1 MTIMFSIKNIHIT
14 KYLMLLILGITF
26 VSNLSSASSLTTSV
40 DRNTI
45 GIQETLTLTVT
56 ADEQSKDTPDFSAL
70 KNDFDILNSQ
80 RSSSIRI
87 INGNTEATTDWQ
99 LTLAP
104 KREGTLLI
112 PSFTIENSVSD
123 AIEITVTQQA
133 NTSSDSDEK
142 VRVTIEVSKKTAYVQ
157 EQILVK
163 IKLISQIQLAQ
174 AEMQPLELKNALLVN
189 LDEQQKQYL
198 STINGVQHLI
208 IETNYALF
216 PQESG
221 ELTIPS
227 VSYTVAASNS
237 RDVWG
242 DFFGRNRNNILRLR
256 TDEQQITVKPV
267 PSENTSKNW
276 QPTDQLTL
284 NESWSASLDQLKVG
298 EPVTRTLIITAD
310 GLTGGQIAP
319 IENAVV
325 DGLTFYPDQAQTKD
339 TKSAQGIQ
347 GSRVETIAIVPT
359 HGGNFTLP
367 EVKIDWW
374 NNQTQRMQTTT
385 LPAKELHVLGA
396 AATPPP
402 LAQTQNNSVADTNN
416 VLTPIAVT
424 PTPHSSNPWLWA
436 TTLFFM
442 LLSIVLAT
450 YLWRLNT
457 RMNQWQKTQQE
468 ADHARLESE
477 KNIWAALKDAATR
490 KDAFAL
496 RKAILNWASF
506 QWPEKN
512 INSLD
517 EVSSFAKKQEL
528 TTALKELDE
537 LLYSSHP
544 NNEWNADKILKLL
557 NAYRK
562 EKNTEKKS
570 ASLKPLYQH

>member
-1 MTIMFSIKNIHIT
+1 MFSIKNIHIK
-14 KYLMLLILGITF
+14 KYLMQLTLLMLGVMP
-26 VSNLSSASSLTTSV
+26 VSNFCSANSLTTSV
-40 DRNTI
+40 DRNTL

-133 NTSSDSDEK
+133 NTSTDSDEK
-142 VRVTIEVSKKTAYVQ
+142 VRVTIEVSKKTTYVQ

-227 VSYTVAASNS
+227 LSYTVAASNA

-242 DFFGRNRNNILRLR
+242 DFFGRNRNNMLRLR
-256 TDEQQITVKPV
+256 TEEQQITVKPA
-267 PSENTSKNW
+267 PPENTRKNW

-298 EPVTRTLIITAD
+298 EPVTRTIIITAD

-319 IENAVV
+319 IENAIV

-339 TKSAQGIQ
+339 LKSAQGIQ

-359 HGGNFTLP
+359 HGGDFTLP

-374 NNQTQRMQTTT
+374 NNKTQRMQTTT

-396 AATPPP
+396 AATPV

-416 VLTPIAVT
+416 VLMPIAVT
-424 PTPHSSNPWLWA
+424 STPNSSNPWLWA
-436 TTLFFM
+436 TTVFFM
-442 LLSIVLAT
+442 LLSILLAA

-457 RMNQWQKTQQE
+457 RMKQWQKTRHE
-468 ADHARLESE
+468 ADHALLENE
-477 KNIWAALKDAATR
+477 KNIWASLKDAAIR

-517 EVSSFAKKQEL
+517 DVSIFAKKQEL
-528 TTALKELDE
+528 TAALKELDE

-544 NNEWNADKILKLL
+544 NNEWNPDKILKLL

-570 ASLKPLYQH
+570 PSLKPLYQQ